1 MARKH
6 LGRMIKSKKR
16 VIVAYRVV
24 PEEADNCI
32 VVNTETLDA
41 SEHDTLMN
49 LVESEGGQN
58 ENDLASLMMRT
69 QLPDGRNMLAGFH
82 TTGKLMKMPTNEI
95 EMLPDSK
102 TTIPLNELNEAIA
115 QQLGVTVEDLAVKG
129 DTKKP
134 AVTQNES
141 APVTTPVEAAPTSD
155 VITDE
160 DLAAKYRSDADRL
173 FKEAKSLREQA
184 EELAPTKRKTS
195 KTAES
200 A

>member
-1 MARKH
+1 
-6 LGRMIKSKKR
+6 MIKSKKR

-129 DTKKP
+129 NTTKP
-134 AVTQNES
+134 AVTQTETT
-141 APVTTPVEAAPTSD
+141 PVTAPVEAAPTSD
-155 VITDE
+155 VMTDE

>member
-1 MARKH
+1 
-6 LGRMIKSKKR
+6 MIKSKKR

-41 SEHDTLMN
+41 GEHDTLMN

-69 QLPDGRNMLAGFH
+69 SLPDGRNMLTGFH

-141 APVTTPVEAAPTSD
+141 APVTTPVEAAPISD

>member
-129 DTKKP
+129 NTTKP
-134 AVTQNES
+134 AVTQTETT
-141 APVTTPVEAAPTSD
+141 PVTAPVEAAPTSD
-155 VITDE
+155 VMTDE

>member
-24 PEEADNCI
+24 PKEADNCI

-69 QLPDGRNMLAGFH
+69 SLPDGRNMLAGFH

-102 TTIPLNELNEAIA
+102 TTIPLNELNEMIA

-129 DTKKP
+129 TTTTTP
-134 AVTQNES
+134 AVTQTE
-141 APVTTPVEAAPTSD
+141 TTPVEAAPTLD

>member
-1 MARKH
+1 
-6 LGRMIKSKKR
+6 MIKSKKR

-69 QLPDGRNMLAGFH
+69 SLPDGRNMLTGFH

-102 TTIPLNELNEAIA
+102 TTIPLNELNEMIA

-129 DTKKP
+129 TTTTTP
-134 AVTQNES
+134 AVTQTE
-141 APVTTPVEAAPTSD
+141 TTPVEAAPTLD

>member
-1 MARKH
+1 
-6 LGRMIKSKKR
+6 MIKSKKR

-69 QLPDGRNMLAGFH
+69 SLPDGRNMLAGFH

-102 TTIPLNELNEAIA
+102 TTIPLNELNEMIA

-129 DTKKP
+129 TTTTKP
-134 AVTQNES
+134 AVTQTE
-141 APVTTPVEAAPTSD
+141 TTPVEAAPTLD

>member
-41 SEHDTLMN
+41 GEHDTLMN

-69 QLPDGRNMLAGFH
+69 SLPDGRNMLTGFH

-141 APVTTPVEAAPTSD
+141 APVTTPVEAAPISD

>member
-69 QLPDGRNMLAGFH
+69 SLPDGRNMLTGFH

-102 TTIPLNELNEAIA
+102 TTIPLNELNEMIA

-129 DTKKP
+129 TTTTTP
-134 AVTQNES
+134 AVTQTE
-141 APVTTPVEAAPTSD
+141 TTPVEAAPTLD

>member
-1 MARKH
+1 
-6 LGRMIKSKKR
+6 MIKSKKR

-129 DTKKP
+129 NTTKP
-134 AVTQNES
+134 AVTQTES
-141 APVTTPVEAAPTSD
+141 APVTAPVEAAPTSD
-155 VITDE
+155 VMTDE

>member
-41 SEHDTLMN
+41 GEHDTLMN

-69 QLPDGRNMLAGFH
+69 SLPDGRNMLTGFH

-102 TTIPLNELNEAIA
+102 TTIPLNELNEIIA

-129 DTKKP
+129 DIKKP
-134 AVTQNES
+134 AVTQTE
-141 APVTTPVEAAPTSD
+141 TTPVKAAPTLD

>member
-41 SEHDTLMN
+41 GEHDTLMN

-69 QLPDGRNMLAGFH
+69 SLPDGRNMLTGFH

-141 APVTTPVEAAPTSD
+141 APVTTPVEAAPTLD